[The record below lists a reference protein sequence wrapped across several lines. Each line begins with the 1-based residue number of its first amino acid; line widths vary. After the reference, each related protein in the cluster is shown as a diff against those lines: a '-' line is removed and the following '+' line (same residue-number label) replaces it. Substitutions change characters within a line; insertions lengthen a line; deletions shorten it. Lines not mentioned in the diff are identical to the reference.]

1 MHFFICWEMPK
12 NMVIRALETQYLVR
26 FYVQVPVFVA
36 ISNPAH
42 RRRSAFASVVIP
54 SENEGS
60 GFALKP
66 GPDSRRWADV
76 PLRHFIP
83 QNDNPRF
90 TIYGSCSSRLLKPCF
105 CLYFAPYPTP
115 TACRLG
121 QSEACRHSP
130 DKVPRCC
137 NEGGALTRGV
147 IQRGALSVVQIFLG
161 LCLGLPKK

>member
-1 MHFFICWEMPK
+1 MVESFGFFK
-12 NMVIRALETQYLVR
+12 NRTEI
-26 FYVQVPVFVA
+26 P
-36 ISNPAH
+36 
-42 RRRSAFASVVIP
+42 RRSTPAEAAGPCSRNDKIFAYIP
-54 SENEGS
+54 YAGGAQLGHLVCVHCGEKILGS
-60 GFALKP
+60 
-66 GPDSRRWADV
+66 DSRRWADV

-115 TACRLG
+115 TACRPG